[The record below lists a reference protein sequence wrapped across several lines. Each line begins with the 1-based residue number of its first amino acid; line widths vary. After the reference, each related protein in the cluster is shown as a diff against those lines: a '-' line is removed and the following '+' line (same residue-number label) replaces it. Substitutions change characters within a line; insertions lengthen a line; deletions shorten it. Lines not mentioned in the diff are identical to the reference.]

1 MGRAQGRGSGIF
13 NPERQHHLP
22 LILPQ
27 IRTHNSG
34 FVPFPGRALGQ
45 FSASVSASSHQPPSW
60 PQDFSLVP
68 PNLSSKGHPE
78 GYFGKVYLIMC
89 LSWLKPLKGYQSS
102 QDEVKGLCW
111 GPSRPLQP
119 GPAGH
124 DQSSSPPCVTQTP
137 SCQPHTPSRQ
147 EPRVPSNAR
156 LCALLGSS
164 HKAAPTWH
172 TAPCI
177 KGLPDPRGP
186 SFVFK
191 M

>member
-1 MGRAQGRGSGIF
+1 MGRAQGWGSGIF

-27 IRTHNSG
+27 IRAHNSG

-45 FSASVSASSHQPPSW
+45 FSASVPASSHQPPSW

-124 DQSSSPPCVTQTP
+124 DQSPSPPCAPQTP
-137 SCQPHTPSRQ
+137 SCQPHTPTRQ
-147 EPRVPSNAR
+147 ELRPVMPSSVPF
-156 LCALLGSS
+156 LVL
-164 HKAAPTWH
+164 PTRKPPPSTQLKCKR
-172 TAPCI
+172 TA
-177 KGLPDPRGP
+177 
-186 SFVFK
+186 
-191 M
+191 